1 MNNIQNILSEKKLGI
16 LIVQNKKKNTIGII
30 TDGEIRRYN
39 EKKSNLHEKKVAQI
53 MTKNPITIDKNVLA
67 AKALSLMNSRRITSL
82 CVHDKKN
89 KLKTIGVLHVHTIL
103 KSNIS

>member
-1 MNNIQNILSEKKLGI
+1 M
-16 LIVQNKKKNTIGII
+16 QNKQKKTVGII

-39 EKKSNLHEKKVAQI
+39 EKKSNLHEKRVNQI
-53 MTKNPITIDKNVLA
+53 MTKNPITIEKDVLA
-67 AKALSLMNSRRITSL
+67 AKALSLMNTKKITCL